1 MKLRKNSIKPLRF
14 DPSGALSP
22 EFGIDPLELRETLVE
37 LASIRDEM
45 TSHSIGTPEAY
56 ANSSHPAACAH
67 EAFITLP
74 DRLLTQYASD
84 RRGSELGRLFKRATY
99 LHAVVDRVVVI
110 GIDDALTG
118 AKSIL
123 ETCCQPYWNELS
135 RADRGSKPRMVFED
149 SSLDNDALQ
158 GLIHLLEIHKNR
170 IATCELDRWALVV
183 LSTRSESLQAS
194 VPLERMLDALDQCTQ
209 GNKLDRSQLLISII
223 KSGIELPSRMHSD
236 SSAIDGSQSIFEIP
250 SDVSQSFSIL
260 SAVGLVPAALLGVNV
275 IELLQGASAMTKHFA
290 EAPAES
296 NTILLFA
303 AVNHLLR
310 TKRGIHQR
318 VMCVWSK
325 TLESFGRWH
334 SVLVAERLGIQS
346 KGINQMTVVNPRDLH
361 SYRPQFVDGARDKVF
376 HHLIPEHVR
385 FDPLASSN
393 GNSMPEMLHMQF
405 QETLEQLSL
414 AGRPSTRL
422 TVSCIDELHMGQLFQ
437 MMMLATAVEAKLVAK
452 HCEGVEANTFFASK
466 TIIGLS

>member
-1 MKLRKNSIKPLRF
+1 
-14 DPSGALSP
+14 
-22 EFGIDPLELRETLVE
+22 
-37 LASIRDEM
+37 
-45 TSHSIGTPEAY
+45 
-56 ANSSHPAACAH
+56 
-67 EAFITLP
+67 
-74 DRLLTQYASD
+74 
-84 RRGSELGRLFKRATY
+84 
-99 LHAVVDRVVVI
+99 VVI
-110 GIDDALTG
+110 GVDDALTG

-183 LSTRSESLQAS
+183 LSTRSESLQSS
-194 VPLERMLDALDQCTQ
+194 VPLQRLLDALEKCSL
-209 GNKLDRSQLLISII
+209 GNKLDRSELLISVI
-223 KSGIELPSRMHSD
+223 KSGIELPSGMHSD

-250 SDVSQSFSIL
+250 SDVSGSFSIL

-275 IELLQGASAMTKHFA
+275 MELLQGASAMTKHFA

-318 VMCVWSK
+318 VMSIWSK
-325 TLESFGRWH
+325 ALESFGQWH
-334 SVLVAERLGIQS
+334 SAIVVERLGIQAN
-346 KGINQMTVVNPRDLH
+346 GINQMTVVNPRDLH
-361 SYRPQFVDGARDKVF
+361 SYQPQNVDGSRDKVF
-376 HHLIPEHVR
+376 HHVIPEHVR

-393 GNSMPEMLHMQF
+393 GNSVPEMLHTRF
-405 QETLEQLSL
+405 QEMLEQLSL
-414 AGRPSTRL
+414 AGRPSTQL
-422 TVSCIDELHMGQLFQ
+422 FVPCVDELHMGQLFQ
-437 MMMLATAVEAKLVAK
+437 MMMLATAVEAKLVDK
-452 HCEGVEANTFFASK
+452 HWEGVKANTFFASK
-466 TIIGLS
+466 AIIGLS